1 MAIQKAT
8 DVVVMDIDV
17 AKGILEKAGIGRDEF
32 AGMVGVKPV
41 TMRMTFYNGRFSKK
55 AIAKLEEL
63 AGEARELDDMDEV
76 DELIKEAQEV
86 KAGMIRQSMD
96 SPIEAM
102 ATVYLVPRNPYWRM
116 VEFGDGT
123 HGRFRAQAGKF
134 LLGAKVK
141 VRKVKGDEW
150 ELCGEYDRRDRLV

>member
-1 MAIQKAT
+1 
-8 DVVVMDIDV
+8 MDIDV
-17 AKGILEKAGIGRDEF
+17 AKRILERAGISRDEF
-32 AGMVGVKPV
+32 ASMVGVKPV

-63 AGEARELDDMDEV
+63 SGEARELDDMVEV
-76 DELIKEAQEV
+76 DVMIKEAQEV
-86 KAGMIRQSMD
+86 KAGMIRQSMGT
-96 SPIEAM
+96 PIEAM

-116 VEFGDGT
+116 VEFSDGT

-141 VRKVKGDEW
+141 LRKLKGDEW
-150 ELCGEYDRRDRLV
+150 ELCGEYDRKDRLCG

>member
-1 MAIQKAT
+1 
-8 DVVVMDIDV
+8 MDIDV
-17 AKGILEKAGIGRDEF
+17 AKRILERAGISRDEF
-32 AGMVGVKPV
+32 ASMVGVKPV

-63 AGEARELDDMDEV
+63 SGEARELDDMVEV
-76 DELIKEAQEV
+76 DVMIKEAQEV

-116 VEFGDGT
+116 VEFSDGT

-141 VRKVKGDEW
+141 LRKLKGDEW
-150 ELCGEYDRRDRLV
+150 ELCGTYDRKDRLVGGK

>member
-1 MAIQKAT
+1 
-8 DVVVMDIDV
+8 MDIDV
-17 AKGILEKAGIGRDEF
+17 AKRILERAGISRDEF
-32 AGMVGVKPV
+32 ASMVGVKPV

-63 AGEARELDDMDEV
+63 SGEARERDDMVEV
-76 DELIKEAQEV
+76 DVMIKEAQEV
-86 KAGMIRQSMD
+86 KAGMIRQSMGT
-96 SPIEAM
+96 PVEAM

-116 VEFGDGT
+116 VEFSDGT

-141 VRKVKGDEW
+141 LRKLKGDEW
-150 ELCGEYDRRDRLV
+150 ELCGEYDRKDRLVGGK

>member
-1 MAIQKAT
+1 
-8 DVVVMDIDV
+8 MDIDV
-17 AKGILEKAGIGRDEF
+17 AKRILERAGISRDEF
-32 AGMVGVKPV
+32 ASMVGVKPV

-63 AGEARELDDMDEV
+63 SGEARERDDMVEV
-76 DELIKEAQEV
+76 DVMIKEAQEV
-86 KAGMIRQSMD
+86 KAGMIRQSMGA
-96 SPIEAM
+96 PIEAM

-116 VEFGDGT
+116 VEFSDGT

-141 VRKVKGDEW
+141 LRKLKGDEW
-150 ELCGEYDRRDRLV
+150 ELCGEYDRKDRLCG

>member
-1 MAIQKAT
+1 
-8 DVVVMDIDV
+8 MDIDV
-17 AKGILEKAGIGRDEF
+17 AKRILERAGISRDEF
-32 AGMVGVKPV
+32 ASMVGVKPV

-63 AGEARELDDMDEV
+63 SGEARELDDMVEV
-76 DELIKEAQEV
+76 DVMIKEAQEV
-86 KAGMIRQSMD
+86 KAGMIRQSMGA
-96 SPIEAM
+96 PIEAM

-116 VEFGDGT
+116 VEFSDGT

-141 VRKVKGDEW
+141 LRKLKGDEW
-150 ELCGEYDRRDRLV
+150 ELCGEYDRKDRLCG

>member
-1 MAIQKAT
+1 MEIEVAT
-8 DVVVMDIDV
+8 
-17 AKGILEKAGIGRDEF
+17 GILKELGIKRDEF

-41 TMRMTFYNGRFSKK
+41 SMRMTFQNGRFSKK

-63 AGEARELDDMDEV
+63 AGEVRERLGIEEV
-76 DELIKEAQEV
+76 DELIEEAKEV
-86 KAGMIRQSMD
+86 KAGIIRQTTGNPLEVMG
-96 SPIEAM
+96 
-102 ATVYLVPRNPYWRM
+102 TVYLVPRNPYLRM

-123 HGRFRAQAGKF
+123 HGRFRAQPGRF

-150 ELCGEYDRRDRLV
+150 ELCGEYDRKDRLV

>member
-1 MAIQKAT
+1 
-8 DVVVMDIDV
+8 
-17 AKGILEKAGIGRDEF
+17 
-32 AGMVGVKPV
+32 MVGVKPV

-63 AGEARELDDMDEV
+63 SGEARERDDMVEV
-76 DELIKEAQEV
+76 DVMIKEAQEV
-86 KAGMIRQSMD
+86 KAGMIRQSMGA
-96 SPIEAM
+96 PIEAM

-116 VEFGDGT
+116 VEFSDGT

-141 VRKVKGDEW
+141 LRKLKGDEW
-150 ELCGEYDRRDRLV
+150 ELCGEYDRKDRLCG

>member
-1 MAIQKAT
+1 MMEI
-8 DVVVMDIDV
+8 VV
-17 AKGILEKAGIGRDEF
+17 AKRILEELGISRDEF

-41 TMRMTFYNGRFSKK
+41 TMRMTFHNGRFSKK

-63 AGEARELDDMDEV
+63 SKEVRERADLVEV
-76 DELIKEAQEV
+76 DELIEEAREV
-86 KAGMIRQSMD
+86 KAGMIRQTMGA
-96 SPIEAM
+96 PIEVM
-102 ATVYLVPRNPYWRM
+102 GTVYLIPRNPYWRM

-123 HGRFRAQAGKF
+123 HGRFRAQPGRF

-150 ELCGEYDRRDRLV
+150 ELCGEYDRKDRLV

>member
-1 MAIQKAT
+1 
-8 DVVVMDIDV
+8 MDIDV
-17 AKGILEKAGIGRDEF
+17 AKRILERAGISRDEF
-32 AGMVGVKPV
+32 ASMVGVKPV

-63 AGEARELDDMDEV
+63 SGEARERDDMVEV
-76 DELIKEAQEV
+76 DVMIKEAQEV
-86 KAGMIRQSMD
+86 KAGMIRQSMGT
-96 SPIEAM
+96 PIEAM

-116 VEFGDGT
+116 VEFSDGT

-141 VRKVKGDEW
+141 LRKLKGDEW
-150 ELCGEYDRRDRLV
+150 ELCGEYDRKDRLCG